1 MRASRLSLSV
11 LSAGAVVVALSAC
24 SSTAGE
30 DEFAL
35 VADGTFTV
43 CTNPSYKPFEFSQDG
58 KTVGFDIDLAREI
71 ADDMGL
77 ELALISA
84 PFEGIES
91 GSALDTRQCDAGITG
106 MSINDERAE
115 RMTLSDPYFE
125 DGLGLLV
132 GADADIASVD
142 DLGDSPVGVQ
152 QATTGEEYAT
162 EQGLNVVQFEESDL
176 ALQGLQTGQVDAVI
190 NNLAVL
196 GAAVAGDD
204 SLTIAQEFDTEQY
217 AVAVRKGNTELIEKV
232 NATIERINSDGTY
245 DQLVDTWLS

>member
-1 MRASRLSLSV
+1 S
-11 LSAGAVVVALSAC
+11 
-24 SSTAGE
+24 
-30 DEFAL
+30 
-35 VADGTFTV
+35 
-43 CTNPSYKPFEFSQDG
+43 
-58 KTVGFDIDLAREI
+58 
-71 ADDMGL
+71 
-77 ELALISA
+77 LISA

-115 RMTLSDPYFE
+115 RMTLSNPYYE

-132 GADADIASVD
+132 AADSDITSVD
-142 DLGDSPVGVQ
+142 DLGDSTVGVQ

-196 GAAVAGDD
+196 GAAAAGDD
-204 SLTIAQEFDTEQY
+204 SLTVVQEFDTEEY
-217 AVAVRKGNTELIEKV
+217 GVAVRKGNTDLINKV
-232 NATIERINSDGTY
+232 NATIERINTDGTY
-245 DQLVDTWLS
+245 DTLVSTWLS